1 MNIEKLLLLERTVD
15 TVYIIKSFLDKNT
28 ISLQDYR
35 RAVFFMQEILLENH
49 KLKEAIEVSNSVWP
63 KFKEAEEKDYLLFL
77 TNWFWAYLRSSSA
90 INAREIFSKI
100 KEKYGYSV
108 DFDLVYLETNLLK
121 LEQKFDSEKV
131 ISELKKPDLPETYAR
146 YYLKEL
152 VSFFVSQNKLD
163 LAYDYLNQANS
174 RFDERDYE
182 QELKLLFA
190 LGWIDELKQVLKD
203 CKGLGQYKVI
213 SQVYHYCIAVSE
225 QNNHRADIIQSEYE
239 KDILKLAD
247 NDLILMFLEAQLKFF
262 KANSQR
268 NNEEKT
274 AKRIAKFQQKK
285 DKTTKLNLDEEPVIS
300 LEEVTKPNLEVKEK
314 GIKVEAKVYQNF
326 FDIMIFYAK
335 IPQDLS
341 LRETLRSLLIKSEAL
356 VPAADLVILNN
367 QTLYNYKKERL
378 YNKEIEDIQ
387 LTDTVFSKL
396 HQVNLD
402 KIYQQ
407 GDLSEFKNPL
417 TGSAYAPE
425 YQTLYCFSL
434 GKNLKFVV
442 QSHNFQESEYSYFKL
457 LSALILDVF
466 EKDKTLLKLKQ
477 ITNLFTTL
485 KENST
490 LAFKYYVDEQ
500 VHLSAGMRALLDGVE
515 ITTLDQ
521 YCTQIAGSDKISY
534 KKEFLTCSLKPGNSL
549 KQKYRLRKKQVMELA
564 SSVDV
569 LGKVVVFS
577 LVLDIDEE
585 QNTINT
591 LAQTA
596 KVNNI
601 YGLFSHTELERTFQ
615 SKLIDKFSLILIEL
629 NFDNRHLYSL
639 ELQEKYIAEFIDVL
653 KEFFNTDALY
663 FIQDNKFA
671 LFVDFNDIRALS
683 NVLSELSK
691 KTQNVG
697 KQNCLELT
705 FLFTASALR
714 YPTATYNKTFKK
726 IYRFADLA
734 LNLAKT
740 NGKVFHIFEKEDLH
754 QDIFED
760 DVIKLIL
767 NYPDKLKLM
776 LLPIVDKNKNVV
788 LYQAGFSLDGYDL
801 DFKEIKEIAK
811 KHRKTV
817 EIDTIL
823 FKEVVNALNIATE
836 RFGQIFDVLLPVCAE
851 SLLSQDFKKQ
861 ISKLKYKYL
870 APHICFLFPNEE
882 ELPGIVENFKQSL
895 EQSKHKVFTKN
906 ISAYL
911 RYGFQ
916 GVVQRYADGIRFTE
930 FIKMFA
936 LETKKTNSYLIVKDL
951 TKKEEFNS
959 LKKIKDLCFQ
969 GKLFAP
975 ISVSE
980 IFSKMQ
986 ESQPP
991 KPELE
996 SENEIS

>member
-1 MNIEKLLLLERTVD
+1 MNIDKLLQLERTVD

-35 RAVFFMQEILLENH
+35 RAIFFMQEILLENY
-49 KLKEAIEVSNSVWP
+49 KYKEAIEVSNSVWP
-63 KFKEAEEKDYLLFL
+63 KFKEAEDKDYLLFL
-77 TNWFWAYLRSSSA
+77 TSWFWAYLRSNSA
-90 INAREIFSKI
+90 LNAREIFLKI
-100 KEKYGYSV
+100 KEKYGYKV
-108 DFDLVYLETNLLK
+108 DFDLIYLEINLLK
-121 LEQKFDSEKV
+121 LEQKFDADKV
-131 ISELKKPDLPETYAR
+131 ISELKKPDLPEAYSR
-146 YYLKEL
+146 YYFKEL

-163 LAYDYLNQANS
+163 LAYDYLNQANA
-174 RFDERDYE
+174 RFNERDFE

-190 LGWIDELKQVLKD
+190 LGWVDELKQVLKD

-213 SQVYHYCIAVSE
+213 SQVYHYCLAVSE
-225 QNNHRADIIQSEYE
+225 KNNHRADIIQSEYE
-239 KDILKLAD
+239 KDILKLTD

-285 DKTTKLNLDEEPVIS
+285 DKSTKLNLDEETSIS
-300 LEEVTKPNLEVKEK
+300 LEEVTKPNFEVKEK
-314 GIKVEAKVYQNF
+314 AIKVDTRVYQNF
-326 FDIMIFYAK
+326 FDILTFYAK

-356 VPAADLVILNN
+356 MPAADLMILKN

-378 YNKEIEDIQ
+378 YNKDIEDIQ
-387 LTDTVFSKL
+387 LANTVFSKL
-396 HQVNLD
+396 TQVNID

-407 GDLSEFKNPL
+407 GDLIEFKNPL
-417 TGSAYAPE
+417 TGGAYPPE
-425 YQTLYCFSL
+425 YQALYCFTLS
-434 GKNLKFVV
+434 KDLKFVV
-442 QSHNFQESEYSYFKL
+442 QSHNFQESEYTYFKL

-466 EKDKTLLKLKQ
+466 EKDQNLLKLKQ
-477 ITNLFTTL
+477 ITNLFTVL
-485 KENST
+485 KENSA
-490 LAFKYYVDEQ
+490 LAFKYYLEEQ
-500 VHLSAGMRALLDGVE
+500 LYISAGMQALLDGVE
-515 ITTLDQ
+515 VSTLDQ
-521 YCTQIAGSDKISY
+521 YCTQIVGSDKISY
-534 KKEFLTCSLKPGNSL
+534 KKEFLTCSLKPGNTL
-549 KQKYRLRKKQVMELA
+549 KQKYRLRKKQVIELA
-564 SSVDV
+564 SSVEV

-585 QNTINT
+585 QSAINT
-591 LAQTA
+591 LTETA

-601 YGLFSHTELERTFQ
+601 YGLYSYTELERTFQ
-615 SKLIDKFSLILIEL
+615 TKLIDKFSLILIEL

-639 ELQEKYIAEFIDVL
+639 ELQEKYIAEFLDVL
-653 KEFFNTDALY
+653 KEFFNTESIY

-683 NVLSELSK
+683 NVLTELSK
-691 KTQNVG
+691 KTQNIG
-697 KQNCLELT
+697 KQNCLDLT

-734 LNLAKT
+734 LNLAKASS
-740 NGKVFHIFEKEDLH
+740 KVFHIFEKEDLH

-767 NYPDKLKLM
+767 NYPDKLKLT
-776 LLPIVDKNKNVV
+776 LLPIVDENKNVV

-811 KHRKTV
+811 KHRKAV
-817 EIDTIL
+817 EIDSIL

-836 RFGQIFDVLLPVCAE
+836 RFGQIFDVLLPLSAE
-851 SLLSQDFKKQ
+851 SLMSLDFKKQ

-882 ELPGIVENFKQSL
+882 ELHGLVENFKQSL

-916 GVVQRYADGIRFTE
+916 GVVQRFTDGIRFTE

-936 LETKKTNSYLIVKDL
+936 VETKKTNSYLIVKDI

-959 LKKIKDLCFQ
+959 MKKIKDLCFQ

-975 ISVSE
+975 ISISE

-986 ESQPP
+986 ESAGP
-991 KPELE
+991 KPELDD
-996 SENEIS
+996 ENEI